1 MADASALTTPL
12 DSVTPAEPATTPAA
26 TTPAASTATDPITG
40 NNTGSSNSNS
50 YSDSSNGNQVAV
62 LSTLDYST
70 NLTVVNTTQ
79 QFTYNTVYNYSTQ
92 VAAGTTPTSTGAAST
107 NGPSGSAL
115 IQTTARQ
122 GRLNIGLYFRKGR
135 IDRIIGFDPDSGIQL
150 ALSPKNFRG
159 IGAMEFRTVSTTK
172 ELKSASKSSA
182 DIIYMQPQGK
192 LFFNSNG
199 SDKGYGRDGG
209 LFAVID
215 QNPVLTAAHLLLL

>member
-12 DSVTPAEPATTPAA
+12 DSVTPTEPA

-40 NNTGSSNSNS
+40 NNTGSSSSNS

-92 VAAGTTPTSTGAAST
+92 VAAATTPTSTGAAST
-107 NGPSGSAL
+107 KAPSGSAL
-115 IQTTARQ
+115 IQLTARQ
-122 GRLNIGLYFRKGR
+122 GRLNTGLYFRKGR

-150 ALSPKNFRG
+150 ALSPKDFRG

-172 ELKSASKSSA
+172 DLQSASRSSV

-215 QNPVLTAAHLLLL
+215 QNPVLTADHLLLL